1 MLTNIAIKSGNGQE
15 GKKMFELV
23 RDLIVD
29 MLSIEKDD
37 VQLDSNLFDDLG
49 ADSLDAVELNMAL
62 EEKTGIS
69 IPDDD
74 LKEMKTVRDIVEYV
88 EGHAA

>member
-1 MLTNIAIKSGNGQE
+1 MLANIAIKSGNGQE

-29 MLSIEKDD
+29 MLSLEKDD

-62 EEKTGIS
+62 EEKTGIF

>member
-1 MLTNIAIKSGNGQE
+1 MVTKIAIKSGNGQE

>member
-1 MLTNIAIKSGNGQE
+1 
-15 GKKMFELV
+15 MFELV

-29 MLSIEKDD
+29 MLSLEKDD